1 MTTVTTTLTG
11 FGSRLSA
18 LAPSARSAVSTPKEN
33 RRPAV
38 KAAASLST
46 FGTNAAKKAVFTTML
61 MFWGAALMWSVD
73 CVFNAADGEG
83 LFDISR
89 EDTILGFIILAA
101 GLLVFGA
108 LSLKERLFAVRA

>member
-1 MTTVTTTLTG
+1 MCELMTI
-11 FGSRLSA
+11 
-18 LAPSARSAVSTPKEN
+18 
-33 RRPAV
+33 
-38 KAAASLST
+38 AAALVFT
-46 FGTNAAKKAVFTTML
+46 ALYFLGKKSPAVFTTML

-73 CVFNAADGEG
+73 CVFEAVDGEG

>member
-1 MTTVTTTLTG
+1 MCEIMTIAA
-11 FGSRLSA
+11 A
-18 LAPSARSAVSTPKEN
+18 LAFTFLYFRGKWQGRPSSA
-33 RRPAV
+33 A
-38 KAAASLST
+38 
-46 FGTNAAKKAVFTTML
+46 FTTML